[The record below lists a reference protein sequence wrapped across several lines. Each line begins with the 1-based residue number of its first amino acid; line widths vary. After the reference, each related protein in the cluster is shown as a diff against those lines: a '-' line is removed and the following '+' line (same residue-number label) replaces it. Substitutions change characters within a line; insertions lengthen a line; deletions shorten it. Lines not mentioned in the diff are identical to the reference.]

1 MLLQSLLTLLPFL
14 QLQQIALMITK
25 SLLPLTLLA
34 LACGPITALNAA
46 TPAPSAAVPDFSG
59 VYFNVQN
66 LGGGNDPVPPGKPA
80 LGAPPPPPPKSS
92 APVND
97 GSLGRPTNLPPLNDE
112 YLAQWDIIAKSRTAG
127 LPEYDSSA
135 KCLPPGM
142 PFMMG
147 MVYGMEIMQTKDKIT
162 IFSEWMDALRR
173 IYLDGRKPTQKH
185 FDDPTFAGYS
195 TGHWD
200 GDTLVVETVALR
212 AESQLDG
219 GGSPHSD
226 ALTVTERIRFVSP
239 GLLEDQITATD
250 PKAFTKPWQV
260 TRTYRKASPPHDE
273 LREFACAEGLVLA
286 PGYH

>member
-1 MLLQSLLTLLPFL
+1 MLLQSLPILLPFL
-14 QLQQIALMITK
+14 QLKQIAPMITK
-25 SLLPLTLLA
+25 STLSLTALA
-34 LACGPITALNAA
+34 LACGLTTAL
-46 TPAPSAAVPDFSG
+46 SAAAPLQPTTPPDFSG

-66 LGGGNDPVPPGKPA
+66 LGGGSDPAKPGKPDPD
-80 LGAPPPPPPKSS
+80 APPPPPPKSS

-97 GSLGRPTNLPPLNDE
+97 GSLGRPANLPPLNDE

-127 LPEYDSSA
+127 LAEYDSSA

-147 MVYGMEIMQTKDKIT
+147 MVYGMEIMQTKDKVT

-173 IYLDGRKPTQKH
+173 IYLDGRQATQKH

-195 TGHWD
+195 TGHWED
-200 GDTLVVETVALR
+200 DTLVVETVALR

-226 ALTVTERIRFVSP
+226 ALTVTERIRFIGP
-239 GLLEDQITATD
+239 GLLEDRIIAND
-250 PKAFTKPWQV
+250 PKAFTKPWE
-260 TRTYRKASPPHDE
+260 TSRTYRKASPPYDE
-273 LREFACAEGLVLA
+273 LREFACAEGLILA